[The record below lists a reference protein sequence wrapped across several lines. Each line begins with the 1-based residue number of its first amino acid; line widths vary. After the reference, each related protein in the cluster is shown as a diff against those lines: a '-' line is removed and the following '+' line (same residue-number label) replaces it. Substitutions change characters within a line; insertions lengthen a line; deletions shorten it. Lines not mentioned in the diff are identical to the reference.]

1 MTPNQIGTEM
11 LARRRRGV
19 SQGASPIPYDIA
31 TEVECVNWSGLVSD
45 RVR

>member
-1 MTPNQIGTEM
+1 MGWQAFANQATHADAED
-11 LARRRRGV
+11 